1 MINLTQEKI
10 AELLAERK
18 AQQAQ
23 READDQA
30 LAAQK
35 TQTEEAWAKMRNPE
49 PFITRSVHPCEKC
62 QGTIMAGEQAKKRT
76 VIVNV
81 SKFGWTPQPRTLYRH
96 VSCPAEEA
104 V

>member
-1 MINLTQEKI
+1 MINLTEEQIERI
-10 AELLAERK
+10 LAERK

-35 TQTEEAWAKMRNPE
+35 AQTEAAWAKLRNPE
-49 PFITRSVHPCEKC
+49 PFTNRSAHPCEKC
-62 QGTIMAGEQAKKRT
+62 KGVIAKGDQAKKRT

-96 VSCPAEEA
+96 LECSKQ
-104 V
+104 